1 MGKVDAITCRLTELP
16 CQPHRELLTTHHTA
30 RGEGRKADPLK
41 TISNIS
47 VLFILRGFTTNMPLT
62 PTGGDGTLLSEC
74 EQVVDRRERDDPT
87 ALLLLQQLLLLL
99 LLVVYYCY

>member
-62 PTGGDGTLLSEC
+62 LTGGDGTLLSEC
-74 EQVVDRRERDDPT
+74 EQVVDRRERET
-87 ALLLLQQLLLLL
+87 TQLP
-99 LLVVYYCY
+99 YYYNYYNYYNNYFYYY

>member
-62 PTGGDGTLLSEC
+62 LTGGDGTLLSEC

-87 ALLLLQQLLLLL
+87 ALQLLQQLQQLLL
-99 LLVVYYCY
+99 LLVVYY

>member
-16 CQPHRELLTTHHTA
+16 CQAHTA
-30 RGEGRKADPLK
+30 LGEGRKADPLK

-47 VLFILRGFTTNMPLT
+47 ALFILRGFTTNMPLT
-62 PTGGDGTLLSEC
+62 LTGGDGTLLSEC

-87 ALLLLQQLLLLL
+87 ALLLQLLQQLLLLL
-99 LLVVYYCY
+99 IVY

>member
-1 MGKVDAITCRLTELP
+1 MGKVDVITCRLTELP

-47 VLFILRGFTTNMPLT
+47 ALFILRGFTTNMPLT
-62 PTGGDGTLLSEC
+62 LTGGDGTLLSEC
-74 EQVVDRRERDDPT
+74 EQVVDRRERERDDPT
-87 ALLLLQQLLLLL
+87 ALLPLLLLL
-99 LLVVYYCY
+99 LLVVYYYY